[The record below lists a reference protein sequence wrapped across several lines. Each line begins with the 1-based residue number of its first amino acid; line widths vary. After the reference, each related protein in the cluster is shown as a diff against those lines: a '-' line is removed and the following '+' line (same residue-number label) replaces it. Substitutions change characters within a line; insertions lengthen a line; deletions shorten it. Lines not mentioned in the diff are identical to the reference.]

1 MGTNA
6 DILAAAGAAFG
17 VAGAS
22 SPSDLAP
29 AVGLPGVIYRFQ
41 AVNADDSLPDG
52 SAEFMA
58 AMGALWQKFSGS
70 GIYSDAEINRAR
82 AVLDRGLLVY
92 PASALAVQNTD
103 PARPAELIEPALD
116 TMEKRQ
122 AWAQMVEAF
131 RLTVGSY
138 LRGQVAEAA
147 AEGRRLAVV
156 AYFWEV
162 AESAAGAAAAV
173 PDAVAGGILSTLVS
187 PRIVAMVVIAAVA
200 YVAWTQRD
208 SLART
213 VARKVAG

>member
-22 SPSDLAP
+22 SPSDLST

-41 AVNADDSLPDG
+41 VVNADDTLPDG
-52 SAEFMA
+52 SADFMA
-58 AMGALWQKFSGS
+58 SMGALWEKFAGS
-70 GIYSDAEINRAR
+70 GIYSAGEINRAR

-103 PARPAELIEPALD
+103 PARPPELVEPVLD
-116 TMEKRQ
+116 TIEKRQ
-122 AWAQMVEAF
+122 AWAQMLEAF

-147 AEGRRLAVV
+147 AEGRRLAAV

-162 AESAAGAAAAV
+162 AETVTGAVAAI
-173 PDAVAGGILSTLVS
+173 PDVVAGGILSTLIS
-187 PRIVAMVVIAAVA
+187 PRIVALVVVVAVG
-200 YVAWTQRD
+200 YIAWTQRD
-208 SLART
+208 TLAKAA
-213 VARKVAG
+213 ARKVAG